1 LLECLYIYFFLE
13 ARSWCTLIVSL
24 HDGCIMVKFNNAVFE
39 LVVLYKNLENFD
51 QYIDFWM

>member
-1 LLECLYIYFFLE
+1 
-13 ARSWCTLIVSL
+13 
-24 HDGCIMVKFNNAVFE
+24 MVKFNNAVFE